1 MKIAH
6 KLCVFCANIAPSIAL
21 NVAPYPH
28 KTASARVSA
37 PNYPASTMNPKPI
50 AHPDAPDAGIA
61 PPAPHSALPAF
72 GLIVVG
78 DEILLG
84 RRADKHIPKVIELLG
99 ARALSLSYVHIVGD
113 EPARLVTLLRQ
124 ACSSGDVVLC
134 CGGIGATPDDHT
146 RQAAAAALGVD
157 LHMHPQARA
166 LIEQRMREHSERK
179 NEAFE
184 PTRADN
190 LQRLQMACLPQGAQI
205 IPNPFNRIPGFS
217 VGHVHC
223 FPGFPIMTW
232 PMMEWVLDSYY
243 TPWQHLRDW
252 CELALIVSGRQE
264 AVLTALMQHIE
275 QQWPDVKVFS
285 LPSINHPVYGSH
297 IELGVKGA
305 KQSVQAAFTALQQGL
320 QALGASW
327 QLPD

>member
-1 MKIAH
+1 MAAQ
-6 KLCVFCANIAPSIAL
+6 LFCATSNLAIMPKL
-21 NVAPYPH
+21 PP
-28 KTASARVSA
+28 
-37 PNYPASTMNPKPI
+37 PAMPANLI
-50 AHPDAPDAGIA
+50 AHPDAPDGIA
-61 PPAPHSALPAF
+61 PPPPHSALPAF

-78 DEILLG
+78 DEILSG

-113 EPARLVTLLRQ
+113 EPTRLVTLLRQ
-124 ACSSGDVVLC
+124 ASTSGDVLLC

-146 RQAAAAALGVD
+146 RQAAATALGAG
-157 LHMHPQARA
+157 LQLHPQARA

-184 PTRADN
+184 PARPDN
-190 LQRLQMACLPQGAQI
+190 VQRLQMAHLPQGAQI

-243 TPWQHLRDW
+243 AQWQHRRDW

-275 QQWPDVKVFS
+275 QQWADVKVFS
-285 LPSINHPVYGSH
+285 LPSIDHPVHGSH
-297 IELGVKGA
+297 IELGVKGT
-305 KQSVQAAFTALQQGL
+305 KQSAQAAFAALQQGL
-320 QALGASW
+320 QVLGASW
-327 QLPD
+327 KLAD